1 MKVQGGHG
9 YGLNADG
16 RAYVMV
22 WQNALEAVEAT
33 SEASVLESKACETL
47 WAMGDT
53 FYSLW

>member
-47 WAMGDT
+47 WAMGDK